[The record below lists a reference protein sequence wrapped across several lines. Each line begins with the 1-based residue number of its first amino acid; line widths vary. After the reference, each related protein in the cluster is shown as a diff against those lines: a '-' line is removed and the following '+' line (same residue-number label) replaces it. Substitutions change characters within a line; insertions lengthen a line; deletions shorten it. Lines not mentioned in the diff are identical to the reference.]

1 MKFFTKEVRIAL
13 VAIVGIV
20 ILFFGLNFLKGM
32 SVFSND
38 NVYYIKFK
46 NISGLSASN
55 PIYADGYQVGVVKDI
70 NYDYQNSGNV
80 IVEFTVDH
88 DLRIPKGSSAVIE
101 SDLMG
106 NVKMN
111 LLLANNPRQRVEPGD
126 TLSGTLSEGMMGAVT
141 RMVPVLEQ
149 TVSKVDSLLDNLNR
163 ITGDP
168 AIVASLHNVQTITG
182 DLTVSTRELNR
193 LLSQTNRAL
202 PQMVGKANGVLDNTN
217 RLTANLADVDVAGTM
232 AKVDQTLANELTD
245 SSEVV
250 GTNLEGIAVRKGHVY
265 VSNGWNNDY
274 TYNTNVVKLQ
284 AATLDKEKDIAVVTN
299 PGALLNTSDGL
310 YLLSVGDYYSVP
322 GQLQKIDDQDQVSV
336 IGNYTMMAADENG
349 LYLVNAP
356 YGSPATYS
364 YYSFAT
370 KTAVK
375 WIDGT
380 EIFNPYAIGVDSVS
394 GKVYVTS
401 LSKDENTGYA
411 SYVMDGYIVAYTT
424 AGVKTGQ
431 WTVGVCPGVIVPLY
445 SE

>member
-1 MKFFTKEVRIAL
+1 MKNFWSILAL
-13 VAIVGIV
+13 AGTVLTFAACSSDDDATTPDSG
-20 ILFFGLNFLKGM
+20 GLKGSQGVYVLCEGSM
-32 SVFSND
+32 GNIDGSLDFISSDSTVTRNVFSSVNGRSLGDTPND
-38 NVYYIKFK
+38 ALIEGDNMYIATNNENRIEVINKK
-46 NISGLSASN
+46 TAKSVA
-55 PIYADGYQVGVVKDI
+55 VV
-70 NYDYQNSGNV
+70 
-80 IVEFTVDH
+80 
-88 DLRIPKGSSAVIE
+88 
-101 SDLMG
+101 
-106 NVKMN
+106 NVKAPRC
-111 LLLANNPRQRVEPGD
+111 LAAD
-126 TLSGTLSEGMMGAVT
+126 
-141 RMVPVLEQ
+141 
-149 TVSKVDSLLDNLNR
+149 DDNLY
-163 ITGDP
+163 ISSYTGK
-168 AIVASLHNVQTITG
+168 VYKMSL
-182 DLTVSTRELNR
+182 ST
-193 LLSQTNRAL
+193 
-202 PQMVGKANGVLDNTN
+202 
-217 RLTANLADVDVAGTM
+217 
-232 AKVDQTLANELTD
+232 NELTD

-284 AATLDKEKDIAVVTN
+284 AATLDKEKDIIVETN

-310 YLLSVGDYYSVP
+310 YLLSIGNYDDVP
-322 GQLQKIDDQDQVSV
+322 GWLQKIDDQDQVSK

-356 YGSPATYS
+356 YGIPATYS